1 MSHVVY
7 MLEQEIF
14 SLPFTVENLLL
25 INFDFPVS
33 LEFWPCKSMS
43 YIFNNAVSLTM
54 TFTNHVWVKQGEQ

>member
-14 SLPFTVENLLL
+14 SVCIENLLL

-54 TFTNHVWVKQGEQ
+54 TFTNHVRVQQGEQ